1 MNSESFCTHFSR
13 MFYAVQKGKETGVFL
28 TWPECQAAIQGVSG
42 AKYKKFAKK
51 EEAEAFVSEG
61 TKVQEKLVVKQTFAK
76 QSSSEPDYYVYT
88 DGACS
93 NNGRV
98 GSKAGIGIWFG
109 EGDVRNVSQALS
121 AGATNNVAELTAILR
136 THALIKPDLD
146 VGKRVCIVSDSQ
158 YAIRCVETYGAK
170 QASEGW
176 TKDIPNKE
184 LVRRVYETYA
194 GVEGVKFLY
203 VAAHTEGKD
212 RHSVGNAG
220 ADRLANLAIGVTEC
234 PYNKKVDSERVN
246 LAVPYSEKE
255 EAKQLG
261 AKWDPS
267 KKVWYCFRD
276 SKHCSEL
283 IEMFGLA

>member
-1 MNSESFCTHFSR
+1 
-13 MFYAVQKGKETGVFL
+13 MFYAVQKGKETGIFL

-42 AKYKKFAKK
+42 AKYRKFAKR

-61 TKVQEKLVVKQTFAK
+61 AKVSEKSTVKQTFAK
-76 QSSSEPDYYVYT
+76 QAISEPDYYVYT

-121 AGATNNVAELTAILR
+121 AGATNNVAELTAILGV
-136 THALIKPDLD
+136 HALIASDITA
-146 VGKRVCIVSDSQ
+146 GKRVCIVSDSQ
-158 YAIRCVETYGAK
+158 YAIRCAETYGAK

-176 TKDIPNKE
+176 TKEIPNKE

-194 GVEGVKFLY
+194 GLTGVQFLY
-203 VAAHTEGKD
+203 VAAHTEGTD

-220 ADRLANLAIGVTEC
+220 ADKLANLAIGVSEC
-234 PYNKKVDSERVN
+234 PYNKRVGSERVD

-255 EAKQLG
+255 DAKKLG
-261 AKWDPS
+261 AKWDPG

-276 SKHCSEL
+276 SKHYSEL
-283 IEMFGLA
+283 VEMFGLA